1 MVLRRR
7 EGKRL
12 GKCTHLT
19 ITLDLWRTPGSLNL
33 PTCAHAVVEATPFMK
48 VVQVAV
54 YQNAHNCFVCK
65 KRIDGGM
72 WMWKLHLRNYRTC
85 RLCQHCITR
94 PHSHGVESHNVIPS
108 LPASSLL
115 FLSHPFSVSISIFSF
130 PTPFPSFNVD
140 RNALQVPTCLVHCV
154 GSVCK
159 T

>member
-19 ITLDLWRTPGSLNL
+19 ITLDLWRTPGSINL
-33 PTCAHAVVEATPFMK
+33 PTCAHAIVEASPFMK

-54 YQNAHNCFVCK
+54 YQNAHNAACK
-65 KRIDGGM
+65 KKRRL
-72 WMWKLHLRNYRTC
+72 MWKLLRNYRTC
-85 RLCQHCITR
+85 RLCQPCIIH
-94 PHSHGVESHNVIPS
+94 PHPHGVDSPKVIPS
-108 LPASSLL
+108 LASSLL
-115 FLSHPFSVSISIFSF
+115 FLSHPYSVSISIFSF

-140 RNALQVPTCLVHCV
+140 RNALQVPTCLVHCA